1 MVQEY
6 RFELF
11 TLWKASSMMSLNQ
24 AAQSLQIGKPRL
36 YRLINEH
43 KIKPIPDGNR
53 KTLTDDQI
61 KKLKKL
67 ISGSRPR
74 PVQQEFT
81 ELEQETVHTS
91 SETSS
96 DQISETVREL
106 LNSKDNQIEYLKS
119 LLESE
124 RAERAAERKERENY
138 QALLL
143 GFQKNHTQLLEA
155 SERGSVHL
163 SSSDL
168 NQDEGVFGKFSRVF
182 KR

>member
-1 MVQEY
+1 
-6 RFELF
+6 
-11 TLWKASSMMSLNQ
+11 MMSLNQ

-36 YRLINEH
+36 YRLISEH

-81 ELEQETVHTS
+81 ELEQETVQTS

-96 DQISETVREL
+96 DQISETVRE
-106 LNSKDNQIEYLKS
+106 
-119 LLESE
+119 E

-163 SSSDL
+163 SNSDL